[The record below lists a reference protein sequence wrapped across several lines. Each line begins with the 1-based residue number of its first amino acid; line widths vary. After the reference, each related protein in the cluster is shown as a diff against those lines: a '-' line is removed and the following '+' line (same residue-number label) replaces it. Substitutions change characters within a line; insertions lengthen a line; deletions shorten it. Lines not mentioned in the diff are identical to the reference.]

1 MVTWFYFIV
10 FVLSMILMIR
20 ILASSR
26 KVDVLLVVSV
36 ILVTVNCLGRYL
48 LATAETLEVA
58 VWANKVI
65 YVGACYAPLMLVLAL
80 ARLCNHKIAVGVKIL
95 LVCFSTVIMAGVLTI
110 GKWPLYYKEVELGY
124 GEGYNYLVKTYGP
137 LHSLYVAMI
146 LLYIGILFYYL
157 LYAIRNRKRISSR
170 TVIAIS
176 GTSFSI
182 FFVYLMERIVKSNV
196 SFLSLGYLVGI
207 VLLHKYFERLNM
219 YDMSANIYYSIENMN
234 EYGYI
239 AFDNKYR
246 YVNANHRIKE
256 LFPEIEDW
264 VIDREVPVS
273 DSYLYTEGVKFLKEW
288 DGEEGS
294 NRTLHVGDCYYQLSI
309 RSIPYGKKKAV
320 GFLLEF
326 IDRTI
331 EKKYYHTIENYNAS
345 MEKEVAEKAEA
356 LELQQRKTKELFI
369 QIVTALSDAVDAK
382 DRYTS
387 GHSKRVAE
395 YSRMIAARMGKSK
408 EEQEEIYRTGL
419 LHDVGKIRIPED
431 IINKPGKLTD
441 EEFNIIKIHPVT
453 GYHILRG
460 ISEDSFL
467 AIGAKYHH
475 ERYDGKG
482 YPNGLAGEKIPEVA
496 RILAVADSYDAMASN
511 RSYRNAL
518 PQEVVR
524 GEIEKGKGTQ
534 FDPQIAEI
542 MIQMIDED
550 KEYRMKQIDSMH
562 RKILTVDDE
571 AMNNK
576 IIAHIMKD
584 EPMYE
589 VVAAGSGM
597 EALELLKQQE
607 FDLIMLDV
615 NMPEMDGL
623 ETLKL
628 IRKDYATPVVLMTSD
643 KMLDTSTGFAQL
655 GCDDYITKPFL
666 PLMIKEVVHN
676 MTERTNIE

>member
-1 MVTWFYFIV
+1 MVTGFYFIV
-10 FVLSMILMIR
+10 FVLSLVLTLR
-20 ILASSR
+20 ILSSSR
-26 KVDVLLVVSV
+26 KVDVILFVSV
-36 ILVTVNCLGRYL
+36 ILVTINCLGRYL
-48 LATAETLEVA
+48 LASAETLELAVA
-58 VWANKVI
+58 ANKVI
-65 YVGACYAPLMLVLAL
+65 YVGACYAPLMLVIAL
-80 ARLCNHKIAVGVKIL
+80 AKLCNRDLSTVKKVIL
-95 LVCFSTVIMAGVLTI
+95 LSFSTVIMLSVMTI
-110 GKWPLYYKEVELGY
+110 GKSELYYKQVELGH
-124 GEGYNYLVKTYGP
+124 GDGYNYLIKEYGP
-137 LHSLYVAMI
+137 FHSLYVAMI
-146 LLYIGILFYYL
+146 FLYIGILVYYL
-157 LYAIRNRKRISSR
+157 FYALKNRKRISSR
-170 TVIAIS
+170 TIIAIC

-182 FFVYLMERIVKSNV
+182 FFVYLLERIVKSNV

-239 AFDNKYR
+239 AFDNKCR
-246 YVNANHRIKE
+246 YVNANHRIKQ
-256 LFPEIEDW
+256 LFPEIEEW
-264 VIDREVPVS
+264 IIDKEAPIS
-273 DSYLYTEGVKFLKEW
+273 DSYLYTEAVIFLQEW
-288 DGEEGS
+288 NGEEGS
-294 NRTLHVGDCYYQLSI
+294 KKTLQVGESYYQLSI

-320 GFLLEF
+320 GFLMEF

-331 EKKYYHTIENYNAS
+331 EKKYYNTIEKYNVS
-345 MEKEVAEKAEA
+345 MEKEVAEKAAA
-356 LELQQRKTKELFI
+356 LELQQKKTKELFL

-441 EEFNIIKIHPVT
+441 EEFNIIKIHPAT

-482 YPNGLAGEKIPEVA
+482 YPNGLCGEKIPEVA

-511 RSYRNAL
+511 RSYRDAL

-524 GEIEKGKGTQ
+524 NEIEKGKGTQ
-534 FDPQIAEI
+534 FDPHIAEI
-542 MIQMIDED
+542 MLQMIDED
-550 KEYRMKQIDSMH
+550 KEYCMKQIDSMH

-589 VVAAGSGM
+589 VVSAGSGK
-597 EALELLKQQE
+597 EALDLLKQQE

-628 IRKDYATPVVLMTSD
+628 IRKDYSTPVVLMTSD
-643 KMLDTSTGFAQL
+643 KMLDTSAGFAQL

-666 PLMIKEVVHN
+666 PLLIKEVVHN
-676 MTERTNIE
+676 MTERTNVE